1 MDYLQ
6 FLEELDTY
14 NEWNSKEDRE
24 AFEDLTDKKV
34 CEVTGVQSDIGY
46 YPKYPVQGALGL
58 GFYKTDLADKR
69 AKPSYDDGVDH
80 PSHYTS
86 GGQEVIDTIE
96 DVVKDAPDPV
106 VGGLQWNTL
115 KYVMRLWLKD
125 NPKKDAMKARWYLD
139 RLISKL

>member
-14 NEWNSKEDRE
+14 NEWNSKEDRD
-24 AFEDLTDKKV
+24 AFDNLSDEEVFD
-34 CEVTGVQSDIGY
+34 VTGAQSNIGY
-46 YPKYPVQGALGL
+46 YPKYPMQGALGL
-58 GFYKTDLADKR
+58 GFYKTDLADN
-69 AKPSYDDGVDH
+69 KPNPCNDNGVDH
-80 PSHYTS
+80 PAHYTS

>member
-14 NEWNSKEDRE
+14 NEWNSKEDRD
-24 AFEDLTDKKV
+24 AFDKLSDKDV
-34 CEVTGVQSDIGY
+34 FDVKGVQSDIGY
-46 YPKYPVQGALGL
+46 YPKYPMQGALGL
-58 GFYKTDLADKR
+58 GFYKADR
-69 AKPSYDDGVDH
+69 ADNKSNRSYDNGVDH
-80 PSHYTS
+80 PAHYTS

-106 VGGLQWNTL
+106 LGGLQWNTL

>member
-14 NEWNSKEDRE
+14 NEWNSKEDRD
-24 AFEDLTDKKV
+24 AFDNLSDEEVFD
-34 CEVTGVQSDIGY
+34 VTGAQSNIGY
-46 YPKYPVQGALGL
+46 YPKYPMQGALGL
-58 GFYKTDLADKR
+58 GFYKTDLDDN
-69 AKPSYDDGVDH
+69 KPNPCYDNGVDH
-80 PSHYTS
+80 PAHYTS